1 MGYKDPIQG
10 ILEACHAIVS
20 NNINDTYLHQA
31 PETTPDIYVI
41 IRPESASGLPKN
53 HSGFFSSVVIAFE
66 IVAKFQVSVNSIML
80 NHYANI
86 ISSVLMPEPNSNG
99 IGFTVDHQITDVSLQ
114 SSNTI
119 TDIDADIKYITRI
132 DRYEFLINQT

>member
-10 ILEACHAIVS
+10 ILEACYGIIKT
-20 NNINDTYLHQA
+20 NIADTYLHQA
-31 PETTPDIYVI
+31 PQDTPDIYII
-41 IRPESASGLPKN
+41 IRPESVTGLPKS

-66 IVAKFQVSVNSIML
+66 IVEKFQVSVNSIMI

-86 ISSVLMPEPNSNG
+86 ISTGLMPEPNSNG
-99 IGFTVDHQITDVSLQ
+99 IGFTVNHQIIDISLQ

-119 TDIDADIKYITRI
+119 TDIDGDTKYITRI
-132 DRYEFLINQT
+132 DRYEFLINQH